1 MTNAALTYETEIK
14 TIKESIAN
22 TEKIIR
28 EIEEIHEKKEAER
41 LAIRKRLEKYE
52 RMMEELLK

>member
-1 MTNAALTYETEIK
+1 MTNAAVTYETEIK
-14 TIKESIAN
+14 AIKESIAN

-28 EIEEIHEKKEAER
+28 EIEKIHEKKEAER
-41 LAIRKRLEKYE
+41 LAIRKRLEEYE